1 MLMVSAK
8 LSLETLQQ
16 NAVGKKVWMH
26 VMKEAHQIGILTEGT
41 LMQFEN
47 LPISLSSFEN
57 NVLKILC

>member
-1 MLMVSAK
+1 MDVCD
-8 LSLETLQQ
+8 E
-16 NAVGKKVWMH
+16 
-26 VMKEAHQIGILTEGT
+26 EAHQIGILTEGT